1 MGFSLG
7 CVIFFPFLF
16 LVLRSLVA
24 SLSLDPHVQVRDNL
38 LTRDDFDD
46 ASDLSLFWLD
56 LVMVA
61 VIFPDV
67 LASTMFD
74 AEASER
80 RARRKCSRIA
90 IVKVVVRECVSV
102 E

>member
-1 MGFSLG
+1 
-7 CVIFFPFLF
+7 
-16 LVLRSLVA
+16 LVA
-24 SLSLDPHVQVRDNL
+24 SLSLEPHVQVRDSL

-46 ASDLSLFWLD
+46 ESDLSLFWLD

-80 RARRKCSRIA
+80 IARRKCSRIA
-90 IVKVVVRECVSV
+90 IVNVFVSESV
-102 E
+102 SSMNWV